1 MLRTE
6 TMPTLRES
14 YEAKGAIITPAGIW
28 ERDDNGK
35 KKPIVAFR
43 ADGLSFANY
52 TQDNIA
58 KFRIEEVSS
67 PEDMR
72 LLIIDADSQTG
83 KDTAEKL
90 FPQTLETFSYQ
101 TSQPYKRHYW
111 FYVSS
116 EKFEEFRA
124 VGALDDIDILTYGI
138 AFTAHFFREAEY
150 KLPNF
155 DLPILELD
163 ERSCEIIL
171 ASLDEKNTSYG
182 AGEHS
187 SFVNKEMANL
197 VIAYTNDKLDIS
209 GADVASKTNRN
220 NLFKQIT
227 PKALKNKGQRK
238 FEAPELSH
246 DTLNTMALLVAKNS
260 KIPNEIAIKFIEKLL
275 VDVYNL
281 DLNSKLTQVHWY
293 NSILPTLPFFE
304 SLFNPM
310 EDFRE
315 FDQLID
321 DNSTDNSKD
330 RNFKW
335 VAFKTTNGQGATRF
349 IQLNKFTYK
358 LRTMNGIKLF
368 DESTF
373 RSFYP
378 NLAKDDIQEI
388 PMLTIQT
395 NPYVEVVTYDE
406 ENDFFTLN
414 TIHPSKYKVNARMNK
429 TKPKNI
435 LTQMIQLFFSNEAHE
450 DYYYHWLAH
459 LMFGDK
465 PVNVVMWLC
474 SDNNAEAGTGKTI
487 LSAALPAQLIGF
499 DQATTVDSSV
509 ATAGWGQ
516 IFDTKLL
523 SYNDLNTMPKADWA
537 KMYAK
542 IKDEATNST
551 GKLRNNK
558 GGDITKSN
566 IGICQSGSSNFIPE
580 LDSSDRRFFVV
591 SPKLK
596 LDEFGADELHR
607 IFEEDR
613 AEEHIEIQ
621 DIADYLKYLYSDYR
635 DKYKSEL
642 FTRALMTAEKT
653 AATQMGTFTRRILPL
668 IAHNPRELF
677 DIFSKKIEF
686 NSEWQ
691 EWQIITFIK
700 LQTHKN
706 KVYLPSDFI
715 NVIMN
720 YVQDTD
726 EDRSTA
732 SVMEAI
738 GMKKSKLNFSPYRD
752 IDEVKALELPTNVTE
767 FKTYGVVIDITES
780 AYNKFMPK
788 KIEPKGI
795 QALGAK

>member
-1 MLRTE
+1 
-6 TMPTLRES
+6 
-14 YEAKGAIITPAGIW
+14 
-28 ERDDNGK
+28 
-35 KKPIVAFR
+35 
-43 ADGLSFANY
+43 
-52 TQDNIA
+52 
-58 KFRIEEVSS
+58 
-67 PEDMR
+67 
-72 LLIIDADSQTG
+72 
-83 KDTAEKL
+83 
-90 FPQTLETFSYQ
+90 
-101 TSQPYKRHYW
+101 
-111 FYVSS
+111 
-116 EKFEEFRA
+116 
-124 VGALDDIDILTYGI
+124 
-138 AFTAHFFREAEY
+138 
-150 KLPNF
+150 
-155 DLPILELD
+155 
-163 ERSCEIIL
+163 
-171 ASLDEKNTSYG
+171 
-182 AGEHS
+182 
-187 SFVNKEMANL
+187 
-197 VIAYTNDKLDIS
+197 
-209 GADVASKTNRN
+209 
-220 NLFKQIT
+220 
-227 PKALKNKGQRK
+227 
-238 FEAPELSH
+238 
-246 DTLNTMALLVAKNS
+246 MALLVAKNS

-558 GGDITKSN
+558 GGDITKSSV
-566 IGICQSGSSNFIPE
+566 GICQSGSSNFIPE

-596 LDEFGADELHR
+596 LDEDGADELHR
-607 IFEEDR
+607 IFEAER
-613 AEEHIEIQ
+613 ANEHREIQ
-621 DIADYLKYLYSDYR
+621 EIADYLKYLYDEQQ

-677 DIFSKKIEF
+677 DIFSKKIEY

-700 LQTHKN
+700 LQTHKD

-715 NVIMN
+715 NVLMN
-720 YVQDTD
+720 YVQDTN
-726 EDRSTA
+726 EERSTA

-752 IDEVKALELPTNVTE
+752 LDELKALELPLEVANY
-767 FKTYGVVIDITES
+767 KTYGVVIDITVS
-780 AYNKFMPK
+780 AYKKFMPK
-788 KIEPKGI
+788 RIVAKGI
-795 QALGAK
+795 QALGDR